1 MTNEAEQSHQR
12 VPRNRVSRLAR
23 LGGLGAGVAGNMLAD
38 GARRYAKGERPS
50 VQDLLLTPQNAA
62 RVADELSRLRGAAMK
77 VGQLISMDAGEF
89 IPPELADI
97 LSRLRDSAHAM
108 PPQQLRRVLNDNWGR
123 DWLRRFRSFD
133 TKPIAAASIG
143 QVHRA
148 RTKDGRDLAVKIQY
162 PGVRES
168 IDSDVDNVVA
178 LIKVS
183 GLTPK
188 GVDISPLLEEAKRQ
202 LHLEADYR
210 AEAANLRA
218 YAAHLEGSDD
228 FMTPDVHDDLTTE
241 NILAMSFVESAP
253 LESLAGA
260 PQETRD
266 RVVAR
271 LMALLL
277 RELFEFRMVQ
287 TDPNFANYRMTP
299 DNSRIVLLDFGAARQ
314 LSPNLSDGYRELLR
328 AGLDGDGDGLTKIAK
343 AMGLAGEETTAD
355 HEAMLREL
363 FTLTTEP
370 MRPEG
375 PYDFGASD
383 LAQRIG
389 EKGVALRTSG
399 FVHVPP
405 PETVFI
411 HRKIAG
417 TYLLATKLAARVD
430 LGTLVAAHVRTSPVH
445 DAAGA

>member
-1 MTNEAEQSHQR
+1 MTKDADKNHQPI
-12 VPRNRVSRLAR
+12 PRNQVSRLAR
-23 LGGLGAGVAGNMLAD
+23 LGGLGAGVAGNMVMD
-38 GARRYAKGERPS
+38 GARRFAKGDRPS
-50 VQDLLLTPQNAA
+50 VNDLLLTPQNAT

-89 IPPELADI
+89 IPPELAEI
-97 LSRLRDSAHAM
+97 LSRLRESAHSM
-108 PPQQLRRVLNDNWGR
+108 PPQQLRRVLNENWGR
-123 DWLRRFRSFD
+123 DWMRRFKSFD
-133 TKPIAAASIG
+133 TKPMAAASIG

-178 LIKVS
+178 LIRLS

-202 LHLEADYR
+202 LRLEADYR
-210 AEAANLRA
+210 AEAENLRR
-218 YAAHLEGSDD
+218 YRDHLAGADD
-228 FMTPDVHDDLTTE
+228 FVTPVVHDDLTTE
-241 NILAMSFVESAP
+241 NILAMSYVESAP
-253 LESLAGA
+253 LETLSQA
-260 PQETRD
+260 PQAERD
-266 RVVAR
+266 RVVER

-287 TDPNFANYRMTP
+287 TDPNFANYRIGA
-299 DNSRIVLLDFGAARQ
+299 DGRSVVLLDFGAARALRPE
-314 LSPNLSDGYRELLR
+314 LSEGYRALLR
-328 AGLDGDGDGLTKIAK
+328 AGLDSDGDALTRIAK
-343 AMGLAGEETTAD
+343 AMGLAGEDTEPR

-363 FTLTTEP
+363 FTLTAEP
-370 MRPEG
+370 MRAQG
-375 PYDFGASD
+375 AYDFGASD
-383 LAQRIG
+383 LAQRISD
-389 EKGVALRTSG
+389 KGVALRTSG

-417 TYLLATKLAARVD
+417 TYLLATKFAARVD
-430 LGTLVAAHVRTSPVH
+430 LGALVGAQVRR
-445 DAAGA
+445 A